1 MLWIELVCVA
11 ILALYLAVRLRRD
24 PAPAALLGRLAL
36 LSVASWIGE
45 NSVIHAYAFYQY
57 APGFHLFVDRVP
69 LLIVLI
75 WPVVI
80 HSAWDLAR
88 ALSGGPTARAVLGGG
103 LLVLADASLIEPI
116 SVTAGLW
123 SWNAPGL
130 LGVPPVGVLGWAY
143 FTVAC
148 LAVFAAAERRGRPA
162 LLLLALLVGPLAVH
176 AAVVVSWWGALRWVS
191 APLPPWPAV
200 GVAAA
205 VSALTCLLAATREA
219 PRRVLRTDL
228 LVRIPPVIF
237 FLVLLALHAHR
248 APALVAYT
256 LCFAPPWVILTIRAL
271 PTGRQAV

>member
-1 MLWIELVCVA
+1 
-11 ILALYLAVRLRRD
+11 
-24 PAPAALLGRLAL
+24 
-36 LSVASWIGE
+36 
-45 NSVIHAYAFYQY
+45 
-57 APGFHLFVDRVP
+57 
-69 LLIVLI
+69 
-75 WPVVI
+75 
-80 HSAWDLAR
+80 
-88 ALSGGPTARAVLGGG
+88 
-103 LLVLADASLIEPI
+103 VLADASLIEPI